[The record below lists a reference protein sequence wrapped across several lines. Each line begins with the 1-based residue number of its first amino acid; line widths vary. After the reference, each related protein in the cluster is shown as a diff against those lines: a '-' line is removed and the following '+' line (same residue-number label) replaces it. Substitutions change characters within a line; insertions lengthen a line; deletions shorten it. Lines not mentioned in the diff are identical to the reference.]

1 MFCSKRIDRARK
13 PRPGARRTEPASAPI
28 VRKGEFMVE
37 EIECLADA
45 FEFLQEWPNNRRGPI
60 FDTAF
65 RAWQRAYGQV
75 PISVAREAF
84 AGFARSAKILED
96 ASAAMPWMTAQKTG
110 RGGVTA

>member
-1 MFCSKRIDRARK
+1 
-13 PRPGARRTEPASAPI
+13 
-28 VRKGEFMVE
+28 MVE

-45 FEFLQEWPNNRRGPI
+45 FEFLQEWPNSRRGPI

-65 RAWQRAYGQV
+65 RACQRAYV

-96 ASAAMPWMTAQKTG
+96 ASAAMTAQKTG

>member
-1 MFCSKRIDRARK
+1 MNDRTFD
-13 PRPGARRTEPASAPI
+13 RP
-28 VRKGEFMVE
+28 VFVKKGEFMVE
-37 EIECLADA
+37 EVECLADA
-45 FEFLQEWPNNRRGPI
+45 FEFLQEWPKNRRGPI

-65 RAWQRAYGQV
+65 RACQRAYDAQV

-96 ASAAMPWMTAQKTG
+96 ASAAMPWMTAPKTG

>member
-1 MFCSKRIDRARK
+1 MNDRTFD
-13 PRPGARRTEPASAPI
+13 RPVF

-65 RAWQRAYGQV
+65 RACQRAYDGQV
-75 PISVAREAF
+75 PFPLHARL
-84 AGFARSAKILED
+84 SP
-96 ASAAMPWMTAQKTG
+96 ASRDRPKYSRTPLQLCPG
-110 RGGVTA
+110 

>member
-1 MFCSKRIDRARK
+1 MRK
-13 PRPGARRTEPASAPI
+13 PRPGARRTEPSRARRPACF

-60 FDTAF
+60 LDTAF
-65 RAWQRAYGQV
+65 RACQRAYDGQV

-96 ASAAMPWMTAQKTG
+96 ASAAMTAQKTG